1 MGFFDNIIEY
11 ITDGTCSRG
20 SFKWYL
26 LTGNLFEAIRH
37 ADDNNIKIIP
47 QLVQWLWAKAPIES
61 YGSEDKV
68 NAWIDVG
75 GLIGIHNIAYTAAWK
90 STLKE

>member
-1 MGFFDNIIEY
+1 MGFIDNIIEY

-37 ADDNNIKIIP
+37 ADDFNIEIIP
-47 QLVQWLWAKAPIES
+47 SLVQWLWTYAPISS
-61 YGSEDKV
+61 YGSEDNVV
-68 NAWIDVG
+68 NWIKES
-75 GLIGIHNIAYTAAWK
+75 GLIGKFGEAYTSAWQ

>member
-11 ITDGTCSRG
+11 IMDGTISRG

-37 ADDNNIKIIP
+37 ADDNNIEIIP
-47 QLVQWLWAKAPIES
+47 QLVQWLWAKAPISS
-61 YGSEDKV
+61 YGS
-68 NAWIDVG
+68 IDIVVSWAKAG
-75 GLIGIHNIAYTAAWK
+75 GMIGKFGEAHTAAWE
-90 STLKE
+90 STVRE